1 LFFRFPDRL
10 STLAGIRRMGF
21 DFATWRSAPSVRA
34 AISILATIALILNWS
49 VPSFRAL
56 DDPSDRPNQ
65 EPGYSSAVQPLLPGN
80 LPRLQPQTV
89 RLESALPKQKHSG
102 WLAGI
107 KQYVLPES
115 LPDRPLGRDSTAAPI
130 VGVVTSW
137 NRPPLA
143 FQARAPPLKA

>member
-1 LFFRFPDRL
+1 MRFDL
-10 STLAGIRRMGF
+10 
-21 DFATWRSAPSVRA
+21 ATWRSAPSVRA

-49 VPSFRAL
+49 ALSFPAHGDR
-56 DDPSDRPNQ
+56 SDRLDQ
-65 EPGYSSAVQPLLPGN
+65 EPGYSSSVQPLLPGN

-102 WLAGI
+102 WLAGS
-107 KQYVLPES
+107 KQYALPEG
-115 LPDRPLGRDSTAAPI
+115 LPDRTLGRHSTAEPI

-143 FQARAPPLKA
+143 LQARAPPLKA